1 VGLAYNM
8 RLVGTNVRSKGCQ
21 HWGASKLSLKQ
32 WSASQKRP
40 VFYCLHGV
48 CVCVC
53 VRTCVDARA
62 CVCMRACGFVCVRV
76 CVRVC
81 MRVRVC
87 VRVCMRVCVRTCYY
101 FLKQDACEF
110 SQEEKQVVL

>member
-1 VGLAYNM
+1 
-8 RLVGTNVRSKGCQ
+8 
-21 HWGASKLSLKQ
+21 
-32 WSASQKRP
+32 
-40 VFYCLHGV
+40 
-48 CVCVC
+48 
-53 VRTCVDARA
+53 
-62 CVCMRACGFVCVRV
+62 
-76 CVRVC
+76 